1 MWPGPSRSRSRPTGG
16 RRPGRRRP
24 APGCGACS
32 RWRASTSCHR
42 GTGWC
47 CCRWRSGRTGSTCAT
62 RSPTPPRSRRV
73 TCRGP
78 GSSAAARCPTGPG
91 PSTATGS
98 AAPRPTAW
106 SGSTS
111 TPSCRRPR
119 RAPRCWSCAS
129 CRRRTARPSSGRWSS
144 APSSSEGAAVSHRVQ
159 VSNPDK
165 VLFPDDA
172 ITKGDLVAYY
182 RTVAPRMLPLV
193 SGRPVTM
200 QRFPDGIGRGG
211 FLQKQIGRHFPDW
224 FERVTAP
231 NRRTRQATVRD
242 QVTYPVCRHADDLAY
257 LANQGCITPHV
268 WLSRTPDIHQ
278 PDQMVFDLDPAS
290 DDLGVLR
297 SASRGLHVVV
307 PLVPAAD
314 TDTVKVVSMAM
325 AEVLAARHPDD
336 FTTEGRIANR
346 HGRLYLEIGRNGYAQ
361 PMAAPYAVRGLPGA
375 PVSVPLDW
383 SELDDFV
390 PGRHTLRTIADRL
403 AAPDPWAGMDAA
415 ASRLDR
421 AGARLDELR

>member
-1 MWPGPSRSRSRPTGG
+1 MSDRV
-16 RRPGRRRP
+16 
-24 APGCGACS
+24 
-32 RWRASTSCHR
+32 
-42 GTGWC
+42 
-47 CCRWRSGRTGSTCAT
+47 
-62 RSPTPPRSRRV
+62 RV
-73 TCRGP
+73 THP
-78 GSSAAARCPTGPG
+78 
-91 PSTATGS
+91 
-98 AAPRPTAW
+98 
-106 SGSTS
+106 
-111 TPSCRRPR
+111 
-119 RAPRCWSCAS
+119 
-129 CRRRTARPSSGRWSS
+129 
-144 APSSSEGAAVSHRVQ
+144 E
-159 VSNPDK
+159 K
-165 VLFPDDA
+165 VLFPGDG

-268 WLSRTPDIHQ
+268 WLSRTPDIHH

-297 SASRGLHVVV
+297 SAAAALHGLLDELGLASFLKSSGSRGLHVVV
-307 PLVPAAD
+307 PL
-314 TDTVKVVSMAM
+314 
-325 AEVLAARHPDD
+325 VLAARHPDD

-346 HGRLYLEIGRNGYAQ
+346 HGRLYLDIGRNGYAQ
-361 PMAAPYAVRGLPGA
+361 TMAAPYAVRGLPGA

>member
-1 MWPGPSRSRSRPTGG
+1 MSDRV
-16 RRPGRRRP
+16 
-24 APGCGACS
+24 
-32 RWRASTSCHR
+32 
-42 GTGWC
+42 
-47 CCRWRSGRTGSTCAT
+47 
-62 RSPTPPRSRRV
+62 RV
-73 TCRGP
+73 THP
-78 GSSAAARCPTGPG
+78 
-91 PSTATGS
+91 
-98 AAPRPTAW
+98 
-106 SGSTS
+106 
-111 TPSCRRPR
+111 
-119 RAPRCWSCAS
+119 
-129 CRRRTARPSSGRWSS
+129 
-144 APSSSEGAAVSHRVQ
+144 E
-159 VSNPDK
+159 K
-165 VLFPDDA
+165 VLFPGDG

-200 QRFPDGIGRGG
+200 QRFPDGIGQGG

-268 WLSRTPDIHQ
+268 WLSRTPDIHH

-297 SASRGLHVVV
+297 SAAAALHGLLDELGLASFLKSSGSRGLHVVV

-314 TDTVKVVSMAM
+314 TDTVKVVSMAV

-346 HGRLYLEIGRNGYAQ
+346 HGRLYLDIGRNGYAQ
-361 PMAAPYAVRGLPGA
+361 TMAAPYAVRGLPGA

>member
-1 MWPGPSRSRSRPTGG
+1 
-16 RRPGRRRP
+16 
-24 APGCGACS
+24 
-32 RWRASTSCHR
+32 
-42 GTGWC
+42 
-47 CCRWRSGRTGSTCAT
+47 
-62 RSPTPPRSRRV
+62 
-73 TCRGP
+73 
-78 GSSAAARCPTGPG
+78 
-91 PSTATGS
+91 
-98 AAPRPTAW
+98 
-106 SGSTS
+106 
-111 TPSCRRPR
+111 
-119 RAPRCWSCAS
+119 
-129 CRRRTARPSSGRWSS
+129 
-144 APSSSEGAAVSHRVQ
+144 VSHRVQ

-231 NRRTRQATVRD
+231 NRRTRQGTVRD
-242 QVTYPVCRHADDLAY
+242 EVTYPICRRPDDLAY

-268 WLSRTPDIHQ
+268 WLSRTPDIHH

-297 SASRGLHVVV
+297 SAAAALHGLLDELGLASFLKSSGSRGLHVVV

-314 TDTVKVVSMAM
+314 TDTVKVVSMAV

-346 HGRLYLEIGRNGYAQ
+346 HGRLYLDIGRNGYAQ
-361 PMAAPYAVRGLPGA
+361 TMAAPYAVRGLPGA